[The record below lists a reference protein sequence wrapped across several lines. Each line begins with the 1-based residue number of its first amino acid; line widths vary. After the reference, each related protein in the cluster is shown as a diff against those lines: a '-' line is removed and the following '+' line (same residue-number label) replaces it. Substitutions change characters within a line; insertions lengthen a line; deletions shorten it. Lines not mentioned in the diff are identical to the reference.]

1 MGKGYTFG
9 RYLPNYY
16 CQTVGTQ
23 VLVYCMHIHNFSLYV
38 FLASVILFFELK
50 TVGEALTV
58 NFIKKKTYLQKEGE
72 GNVQKGIAQGKARED
87 YRASSQAVRGETKL
101 SFIL

>member
-1 MGKGYTFG
+1 VFS
-9 RYLPNYY
+9 
-16 CQTVGTQ
+16 
-23 VLVYCMHIHNFSLYV
+23 VLIHVCCF
-38 FLASVILFFELK
+38 FFFELK
-50 TVGEALTV
+50 TVGEAPTV

-87 YRASSQAVRGETKL
+87 YRASSQAERGETKL